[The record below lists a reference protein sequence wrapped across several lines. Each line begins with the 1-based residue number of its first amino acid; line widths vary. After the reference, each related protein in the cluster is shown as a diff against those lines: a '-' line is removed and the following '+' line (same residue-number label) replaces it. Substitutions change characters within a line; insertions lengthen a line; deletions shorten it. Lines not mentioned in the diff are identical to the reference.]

1 MYIYIYISYYIHIQ
15 VYTIIYCLYTHIH
28 IHIHVYTYI
37 CIYIYT
43 VYSHTLAHNPSGH
56 LVVGLSHNSHGPYDL
71 GWSSRDRLTAT
82 SLG

>member
-1 MYIYIYISYYIHIQ
+1 MYIYIHI
-15 VYTIIYCLYTHIH
+15 ILYT
-28 IHIHVYTYI
+28 YTSIYYNILFVHTHTHTYTCIYI
-37 CIYIYT
+37 YMYIYT